1 MQHVIAA
8 LQETAEAKPCFFT
21 EIHFG
26 FSAVVGIVIM
36 FIGRWDALS
45 KCALQDCT
53 LHTAHCTLHTAPEI
67 AVGAVTYY
75 LVVKLRER
83 RRAREADIELQRVS
97 SVDEGGG
104 EGRGAQELEVRG
116 GERESGGRHGAGAGS
131 TSGRQAAGAGR
142 GLGRV
147 IVREGAKV
155 AGRCAAKFV
164 LSEGKINICY
174 HLSQILQQV
183 WGCTGFV

>member
-1 MQHVIAA
+1 MC
-8 LQETAEAKPCFFT
+8 TA
-21 EIHFG
+21 
-26 FSAVVGIVIM
+26 
-36 FIGRWDALS
+36 R
-45 KCALQDCT
+45 
-53 LHTAHCTLHTAPEI
+53 LHTAPEI

-116 GERESGGRHGAGAGS
+116 GERESGGRQGAGAGS
-131 TSGRQAAGAGR
+131 TSGRQAAGAGGR

-164 LSEGKINICY
+164 LSED
-174 HLSQILQQV
+174 
-183 WGCTGFV
+183 TGL